1 MIAIRTD
8 SGEEQLSLAE
18 FEARVRSGRIVANT
32 QVSFPI
38 LTGDRFVDAKEIE
51 LFRHL
56 YQPARIYFARRF
68 SLRGFPVVTTLFVI
82 LQVLLYF
89 GLAGARQAVDL
100 DPLIFSGAKV
110 RSNILELGETW
121 RLITANLLHHDRL
134 HLFFNMFFLLNVG
147 GTVEAAYR
155 RQDYVLLLVV
165 SGLSTTVISTW
176 FGSLPSVGA
185 SGMVLGLF
193 GAVSVFGYKYADVLP
208 RRYKN
213 YFLFAVLPYA
223 LFVLYVGLFTADTDN
238 WGHLGGLLG
247 GSFVAVALEPKLMH
261 LARAEKGYFRAHWP
275 ALVSVSLVA
284 AVLVAGPV
292 IRGLEPRLTALSDGD
307 SGLYIAYPP
316 GWRFGENH
324 LGYPAWGN
332 TLGVSFGVR
341 ARRHAERPVSLPAL
355 RRLFF
360 EEELAGPERAGEI
373 TQLQLV
379 AERPVAVE
387 GGEGLELEIALE
399 SRAGR
404 HQSINLL
411 IARGYY
417 SYFVVAS
424 VPVAWA
430 ESYRPLVETLLRRAR
445 LIETNR
451 LLRSRELVRAFPG
464 MSSAR
469 VELAGEL
476 AQLGEVEAA
485 RRAYHEALDTL
496 PEHPDALYGL
506 ARLIRDY
513 GGDLEEAEGIAA
525 RLRERRPES
534 AEVAVLLAD
543 LRARLGQLDRARAVL
558 EEALER
564 APDSAELRE
573 QLSRL
578 R

>member
-1 MIAIRTD
+1 MISIRTD
-8 SGEEQLSLAE
+8 SGEEQLTLAE
-18 FEARVRSGRIVANT
+18 FEARVRSGRIVATT

-38 LTGDRFVDAKEIE
+38 LTGERWVDAKEIE

-68 SLRGFPVVTTLFVI
+68 SLRGFPIITTLLVLFQI
-82 LQVLLYF
+82 LFFF

-100 DPLIFSGAKV
+100 DPLISSGAKV

-121 RLITANLLHHDRL
+121 RLITANLLHRDLL

-165 SGLSTTVISTW
+165 GGLSTTFVSTW
-176 FGSLPSVGA
+176 FGTLPSVGA

-213 YFLFAVLPYA
+213 YFLFAVLPYT
-223 LFVLYVGLFTADTDN
+223 LFVLYIGLFTADTDN

-247 GSFVAVALEPKLMH
+247 GSFVAVLLEPKLMH
-261 LARAEKGYFRAHWP
+261 LARAEKRYFRAHWP
-275 ALVSVSLVA
+275 ALASVSLVA
-284 AVLVAGPV
+284 LTLASGPI
-292 IRGLEPRLTALSDGD
+292 IRGLEPRLTPLSDGD
-307 SGLYIAYPP
+307 SGLFIAYPSS
-316 GWRFGENH
+316 WRFGENH

-332 TLGVSFGVR
+332 TLGVSLGVR
-341 ARRHAERPVSLPAL
+341 ARRHAERPVTAL
-355 RRLFF
+355 ELRELFL

-373 TQLQLV
+373 TGVQILE
-379 AERPVAVE
+379 ERPVPVE
-387 GGEGLELEIALE
+387 GGEARELRIALE

-404 HQSINLL
+404 HLSTNLL

-417 SYFVVAS
+417 SYFVVVSA
-424 VPVAWA
+424 PTAWA
-430 ESYRPLVETLLRRAR
+430 EAYRPLFRTLLERAR
-445 LIETNR
+445 LIDTNR
-451 LLRSRELVRAFPG
+451 LARSRELVRTFPG

-476 AQLGEVEAA
+476 AQLGQVEAA
-485 RRAYHEALDTL
+485 RKAYTEALDTL

-506 ARLIRDY
+506 ARLTRDY
-513 GGDLEEAEGIAA
+513 GGDLGEAERIAT
-525 RLRERRPES
+525 RLHERRPES
-534 AEVAVLLAD
+534 PEVAVLVAD

-564 APDSAELRE
+564 APESAELRE
-573 QLSRL
+573 QLLRL